1 MFCAIKVKKTA
12 VLAVL
17 LVCVLVGAAVPVLAR
32 QAEAGAEKKE
42 PIKWVDFNIPSEL
55 LKSAMELDIE
65 THGEEGRPHVDWIEI
80 LAYLGTKYGGDF
92 TRYRSGDLEAVLEK
106 IGSGQTVASLGEGL
120 KYYSY
125 YSEAYHAVL
134 DGFVGEYEVETENG
148 WEKRYG
154 LKAYSPIA
162 KTFPYS
168 DYDDFGVGR
177 SYGYQRRHLG
187 HDLMAAVGTPV
198 IAVESGV
205 VEAMGWN
212 QYGGWRIGI
221 RSDDKKRYY
230 YYAHLLKDHPF
241 ADGLQ
246 EGSRVEAGDVIGFM
260 GRTGYST
267 TENVNNIEKVHLHF
281 GLELIFDESQKECN
295 SEIWIDVYD
304 IVSLLNQH
312 RSSVRKNMETGA
324 WERVYPYRDLDRES
338 ST

>member
-125 YSEAYHAVL
+125 YLS
-134 DGFVGEYEVETENG
+134 
-148 WEKRYG
+148 
-154 LKAYSPIA
+154 
-162 KTFPYS
+162 
-168 DYDDFGVGR
+168 
-177 SYGYQRRHLG
+177 
-187 HDLMAAVGTPV
+187 
-198 IAVESGV
+198 
-205 VEAMGWN
+205 
-212 QYGGWRIGI
+212 
-221 RSDDKKRYY
+221 
-230 YYAHLLKDHPF
+230 
-241 ADGLQ
+241 
-246 EGSRVEAGDVIGFM
+246 
-260 GRTGYST
+260 
-267 TENVNNIEKVHLHF
+267 
-281 GLELIFDESQKECN
+281 LIH
-295 SEIWIDVYD
+295 I
-304 IVSLLNQH
+304 
-312 RSSVRKNMETGA
+312 
-324 WERVYPYRDLDRES
+324 
-338 ST
+338 